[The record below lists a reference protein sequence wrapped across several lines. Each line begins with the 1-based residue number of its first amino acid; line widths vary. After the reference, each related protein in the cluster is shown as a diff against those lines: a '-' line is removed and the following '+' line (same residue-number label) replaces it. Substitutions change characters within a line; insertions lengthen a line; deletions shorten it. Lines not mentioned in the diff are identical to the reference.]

1 MNRRRTEL
9 SRSSSK
15 PNQPGGHQT
24 AQALVEFTLTVP
36 ILLLL
41 LAIGGDFG
49 RAYFFDL
56 SLRDAAFAS
65 ARYAGMNPNDEPGIR
80 AAAIQA
86 APEAALTSEMVSITP
101 TAAPRGR
108 GTPVKVSLTYVF
120 RPLTPFLGSLI
131 GSSITLR
138 EDQTDI
144 VK

>member
-1 MNRRRTEL
+1 MNHRRTGLAKREQTPVQSVC
-9 SRSSSK
+9 SRS
-15 PNQPGGHQT
+15 G
-24 AQALVEFTLTVP
+24 QALVEFTLTLP

-56 SLRDAAFAS
+56 SLRDAAFAA
-65 ARYAGMNPNDEPGIR
+65 ARYGGMNPNDDAGIR
-80 AAAIQA
+80 AAAIRA
-86 APEAALTSEMVSITP
+86 TPEGALTDAMVSVTP
-101 TAAPRGR
+101 TATPRGR
-108 GTPVKVSLTYVF
+108 GTPLQVSITYVF

-138 EDQTDI
+138 ESQTDI

>member
-9 SRSSSK
+9 STTSFT
-15 PNQPGGHQT
+15 PNRPGCRQSG
-24 AQALVEFTLTVP
+24 QAFVEFTLTLP

-56 SLRDAAFAS
+56 SLRDAAFAA
-65 ARYAGMNPNDEPGIR
+65 ARYGAMNPNDEPGIR
-80 AAAIQA
+80 AAAIRA
-86 APEAALTSEMVSITP
+86 APEAALSDEMVTITP

-131 GSSITLR
+131 GESITLR
-138 EDQTDI
+138 ENQTDI